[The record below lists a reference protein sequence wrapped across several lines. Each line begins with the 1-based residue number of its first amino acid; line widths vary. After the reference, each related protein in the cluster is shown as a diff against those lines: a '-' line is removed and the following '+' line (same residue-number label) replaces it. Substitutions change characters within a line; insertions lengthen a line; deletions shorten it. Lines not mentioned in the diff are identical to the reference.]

1 MRLRHISTLLLLVAG
16 MAAQNPPAP
25 KPPTTATETT
35 SALIAEWRTPPQLN
49 VNAVKGSL
57 VVINQTDDDF
67 DQTVIIEAINETG
80 KAFTLGYQHF
90 ALRRQATSPVIPF
103 GTTLP
108 PGNYTIRAD
117 AVAEVPAR
125 HAIHRA
131 SLVAAQSF
139 VVTAI

>member
-1 MRLRHISTLLLLVAG
+1 MRFRNLSAMLVFVASV
-16 MAAQNPPAP
+16 AAQNPSAS
-25 KPPTTATETT
+25 KPPTTATE
-35 SALIAEWRTPPQLN
+35 SKSPLVAEWRTPPQLN
-49 VNAVKGSL
+49 VNTVHGSL

-90 ALRRQATSPVIPF
+90 ALPRRATSPAIPF

-117 AVAEVPAR
+117 AVAEVVSR
-125 HAIHRA
+125 HAIHRT

-139 VVTAI
+139 VVTVI